1 MYDCECGTCKHQKE
15 QITLALE
22 DNFKPVL
29 NAVKKALKTLHTKGN
44 YHPKDLADT
53 KEYIHLIDATNNVF
67 NYALKQVDLSPTML
81 KHLQNDVY
89 TFSAV
94 KTHTQLLELSR
105 ELLTDE
111 KQIKPFA
118 TFEYDVS
125 KIVTAYNSHYLEAE
139 YEFAV
144 GGSQMAD
151 RWESFSDDERYL
163 LQYRTANDDKVRDSH
178 AVLHNITLP
187 KDDPF
192 WDKYF
197 APNGWRCRCLVVQLL
212 RALHKTS
219 DSKKAIEL
227 GEKAT
232 TAIDKNGKNKLEI
245 FRFNPGKKKIIFP
258 PNHPYNKIKGADFV
272 KEEVRKGNIKS
283 NKFTVDL
290 NKHIKGEIPT
300 NKEVKDVLFEY
311 AKLNPNDF
319 RNGLEKVNVAKAKSY
334 LMQHGMSYRP
344 STGDWVGGS
353 SISISSNT
361 FTSIGMNPLEE
372 FKNALANIKSG
383 KKLTFNQEY
392 SIESMWHEILH
403 AKTKSK
409 PFKLGQVGVKN
420 METVNQFCAR
430 HTYVDFLEKLGGKAI
445 HQKEILENGH
455 GYKSWITNF
464 RDQLKKNGINEKK
477 ASKDLMVYLMEDYST
492 IGRKTNEYI
501 KKHTKLK

>member
-105 ELLTDE
+105 ELLTTE

-118 TFEYDVS
+118 TFEHDVS

-258 PNHPYNKIKGADFV
+258 PDHPYNKVKGADFV
-272 KEEVRKGNIKS
+272 KEEVRKGNIKPEASNLPAGISDYENKLGITVDRSFFNHIQPDTKFTTTNVGGQTGKGAYYLPSENTVKIPIDRRRKKSKWKAESVVYHEFGHAIDWQQNLKDNPLVKKLMDKYRKLYAKDS
-283 NKFTVDL
+283 NKLFKDL
-290 NKHIKGEIPT
+290 AEKANDRGVQSYIKSDWNTMEQTGGFDDTLMSLNSNFGRGHTKAYFKIKGRSEAEFLAHAFE
-300 NKEVKDVLFEY
+300 NRFAGNSVFKE
-311 AKLNPNDF
+311 
-319 RNGLEKVNVAKAKSY
+319 
-334 LMQHGMSYRP
+334 
-344 STGDWVGGS
+344 
-353 SISISSNT
+353 
-361 FTSIGMNPLEE
+361 
-372 FKNALANIKSG
+372 LAPDLYEDS
-383 KKLTFNQEY
+383 KKLIDE
-392 SIESMWHEILH
+392 L
-403 AKTKSK
+403 
-409 PFKLGQVGVKN
+409 L
-420 METVNQFCAR
+420 
-430 HTYVDFLEKLGGKAI
+430 
-445 HQKEILENGH
+445 
-455 GYKSWITNF
+455 
-464 RDQLKKNGINEKK
+464 
-477 ASKDLMVYLMEDYST
+477 
-492 IGRKTNEYI
+492 
-501 KKHTKLK
+501 KLK